1 MLTKF
6 GRMRIYSY
14 ICPDNTNTEMI
25 ETNLNTKVIG
35 VHIRVD
41 RTVYAL
47 VDIRGNLLAQDEFA
61 TSDYPNISDFVTKL
75 SDGVMTLM
83 ESNGGYET
91 VRSIGI
97 SVPSGNFHTGCIEN
111 SPNLP
116 WKGIVPLAAMLRDRL
131 GLAVALDNNA
141 NVVAMGE
148 HAFGSAHGMK
158 DFIVVTLGSGMGSC
172 LFSKGKIY
180 QGTNGFAGEIGHTT
194 YISGG
199 RPCGCGRQG
208 CLERYTA
215 TKGVLQTAQEVMDEC
230 DTPSLMRSVQQ
241 LTVQLIVEFCN
252 QGDELAIEVMRRT
265 GRALGFGLANYA
277 SLFTP
282 EAIILAGVVS
292 KAGKWLLEP
301 ADEAF
306 EEHVFHNMKGK
317 VKLIASIY
325 DDKELNVLGA
335 SVLAWDVKEYSLFK

>member
-1 MLTKF
+1 MRTKF
-6 GRMRIYSY
+6 GWMRFYGY
-14 ICPDNTNTEMI
+14 ICQNNTNTEMI
-25 ETNLNTKVIG
+25 EAKFNTRVIG
-35 VHIRVD
+35 VHIRID

-47 VDIRGNLLAQDEFA
+47 VDIRGNLIVQDEFA

-75 SDGVMTLM
+75 SDGIMAMM

-91 VRSIGI
+91 VRSIGM
-97 SVPSGNFHTGCIEN
+97 SVPSGNFTTGCIEN

-131 GLAVALDNNA
+131 GMAVALDNNA

-158 DFIVVTLGSGMGSC
+158 DFVVVTLGSGMGSS
-172 LFSKGKIY
+172 LFSGGKIY

-194 YISGG
+194 YVAGG
-199 RPCGCGRQG
+199 RPCGCGKQG

-215 TKGVLQTAQEVMDEC
+215 SKGVLQTAQEVLEEC
-230 DTPSLMRSVQQ
+230 DTASFMRNTQN
-241 LTVQLIVEFCN
+241 LTVQLIIEFCN
-252 QGDELAIEVMRRT
+252 KGDELAIEVMRRT
-265 GRALGFGLANYA
+265 GHALGIGLANYA
-277 SLFTP
+277 SLFNP

-306 EEHVFHNMKGK
+306 EKHIFHNMKGK
-317 VKLIASIY
+317 VKLITSIY